1 MNPVI
6 QREFFGILRSPK
18 AFAMLLVLTVAFSVA
33 VLMRWPSDA
42 SVDLSGN
49 QSMEVFRIFGYGL
62 LAGVVFLVPAFPAT
76 SIVNE
81 KNSGTL
87 ALLLNSPLSG
97 ISIYFGKISGVL
109 LFSLL
114 VLLCS
119 LPASAACFAMGGID
133 LTKALGLLYL
143 VLFLLILQYATL
155 GLLIS
160 SYVQS
165 SDAGVRITYTAVL
178 SLFFLTLIPA
188 AFFRGTGATA
198 GWMSTLAASIRNF
211 SPAPAVMEIM
221 GHSEVA
227 SAGLKETSSTI
238 GFIVVTLLSGA
249 VFAAVTMSRL
259 NYRIFDQSREQGVI
273 TNERGLMARLI
284 RRVVYIVD
292 PQRRKPGI
300 PWFLNPVMVKEFRC
314 RRFGRSQ
321 WLLRLVAACA
331 IASIV
336 LTLMAAT
343 SATSWGVEKIGGLLV
358 LLQVVLVVVL
368 SPSLASGLISGE
380 RDSGGWELLR
390 MTPLSSFKIVRGKLL
405 SVVWTLALVL
415 MATLPGYLLMILIQ
429 PVMWLQVNLV
439 LICLVWTAVYALAAS
454 AAVGSLFRTT
464 AVSTSVTYVVV
475 IGLFLAPILVW
486 LGRDA
491 PFGHDS
497 VQAALLINPVGA
509 ALNVIGTPGFENY
522 DLLPT
527 AWWIAGIFSA
537 LMFVVLGVQVWRLN
551 RAV

>member
-18 AFAMLLVLTVAFSVA
+18 AFAMLLVLTVVFSIA

-42 SVDLSGN
+42 SVDLSGS

-81 KNSGTL
+81 KNGGTL
-87 ALLLNSPLSG
+87 ALLLNSPLTSF
-97 ISIYFGKISGVL
+97 SIYFGKISGVL
-109 LFSLL
+109 LFSAL

-133 LTKALGLLYL
+133 LTSALGLLYL
-143 VLFLLILQYATL
+143 VLLLLVVQYATL
-155 GLLIS
+155 GMMIS

-165 SDAGVRITYTAVL
+165 SDAGVRITYAAVL
-178 SLFFLTLIPA
+178 SLFFLTLVPA
-188 AFFRGTGATA
+188 AFFRGTASAVGFASTIA
-198 GWMSTLAASIRNF
+198 GWIRNF
-211 SPAPAVMEIM
+211 SPVPAVMEIM
-221 GHSEVA
+221 GHSDVA
-227 SAGLKETSSTI
+227 SAGLKQTSSTS
-238 GFIVVTLLSGA
+238 GFIFVTLVSSVA
-249 VFAAVTMSRL
+249 FAAVTLSRL
-259 NYRIFDQSREQGVI
+259 NYRIFDRARDQGII

-292 PQRRKPGI
+292 PQRRKAGI

-321 WLLRLVAACA
+321 WMLRLVAVCA
-331 IASIV
+331 ITSIV
-336 LTLMAAT
+336 LTFMAAT
-343 SATSWGVEKIGGLLV
+343 SATSLGVEVIGGLLV
-358 LLQVVLVVVL
+358 LFQVLLVVLL

-380 RDSGGWELLR
+380 LDSGGWDLLR
-390 MTPLSSFKIVRGKLL
+390 MTPLSPIKIVRGKIL
-405 SVVWTLALVL
+405 SVVWTLSLVL

-439 LICLVWTAVYALAAS
+439 LICLIWTAVYALSVS
-454 AAVGSLFRTT
+454 AAVGSLFRST

-491 PFGHDS
+491 PFGHDT

-509 ALNVIGTPGFENY
+509 ALSVIRAPGFEMYN
-522 DLLPT
+522 LLPA
-527 AWWIAGIFSA
+527 AWWIAGIISLF
-537 LMFVVLGVQVWRLN
+537 MFVVLGVQVWRLT